1 MLRGGTEG
9 LESLVDRV
17 VRFAGTLQ
25 VPFAGLKVPALQP
38 SSLQV
43 TEIVICALQLPFVVP
58 K

>member
-1 MLRGGTEG
+1 MNIW
-9 LESLVDRV
+9 V

-43 TEIVICALQLPFVVP
+43 TKIVICALQLPFVVP
-58 K
+58 TIISHPHA